1 MSNANIQHLKPVSPK
16 PAARKQS
23 KRWFV
28 YLLKCG
34 DGTLYCGITN
44 DLEKRIAAH
53 NCGKGA
59 RYTRTRGP
67 VLVVWTRRCNSR
79 SKALQIE
86 YATKQLSKAQKL
98 KMIAGVTNLTVRRTI
113 SIVRT
118 T

>member
-1 MSNANIQHLKPVSPK
+1 M
-16 PAARKQS
+16 AARKQS

-28 YLLKCG
+28 YLVKCG

-67 VLVVWTRRCNSR
+67 VVVVWTRRCNSR

-86 YATKQLSKAQKL
+86 FATKQLSKAQKL
-98 KMIAGVTNLTVRRTI
+98 KLIASVRGMGVPPMLSN
-113 SIVRT
+113 
-118 T
+118 